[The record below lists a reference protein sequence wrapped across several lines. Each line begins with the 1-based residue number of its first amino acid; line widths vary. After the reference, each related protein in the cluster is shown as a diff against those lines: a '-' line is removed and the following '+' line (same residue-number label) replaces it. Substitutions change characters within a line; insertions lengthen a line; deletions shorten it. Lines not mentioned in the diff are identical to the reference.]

1 MITDK
6 PAEAATRDIEDWAGR
21 VIRSLDPTIGASVYH
36 DPDSNTYVI
45 RLARGNRVL
54 LFRFSEA
61 QVLTPERETECAE
74 ILRGKLRQL

>member
-6 PAEAATRDIEDWAGR
+6 PAEAAAQDIEDWAGR
-21 VIRSLDPTIGASVYH
+21 VIRPLDPTIEASVYH

-45 RLARGNRVL
+45 RLARGSRVL

-61 QVLTPERETECAE
+61 QVLTSERENECAG
-74 ILRGKLRQL
+74 ILRGKTRQL